1 MGDKCS
7 VVAKARASSVRS
19 PSKPRPASKAA
30 GGAPSRGDSTRA
42 RLFAAAVQLFAQHGY
57 ADTTVDRIVR
67 AAGVAKGTFFIH
79 FATKDAVVTEL
90 VRNQVR
96 FARRARD
103 RVLATGGSP
112 VDALRA
118 SILTLGQQAAA
129 NREIT
134 RVVISA
140 NILNPSLGGFAESV
154 FGGIIAEMMDDVRAA
169 QRASLLDAK
178 ASAENV
184 AGTLITSYFGAALYF
199 ATAPRTPP
207 LMRLLE
213 PVVEANLAGFG
224 VAPRAPAKRR
234 AAVRSRRAEA

>member
-1 MGDKCS
+1 MSSRPRSGS
-7 VVAKARASSVRS
+7 KA
-19 PSKPRPASKAA
+19 ASKAA
-30 GGAPSRGDSTRA
+30 RATPSRGDTTRA
-42 RLFAAAVQLFAQHGY
+42 RLFTAAVHLFAQHGY
-57 ADTTVDRIVR
+57 SDTTVDRIVR
-67 AAGVAKGTFFIH
+67 EAGVAKGTFFIH

-103 RVLATGGSP
+103 RVLSTGGSP

-118 SILTLGQQAAA
+118 SILTLGEQAAV

-178 ASAENV
+178 ADAETV
-184 AGTLITSYFGAALYF
+184 ASTLITSYFGAALYF

-224 VAPRAPAKRR
+224 VAPRPPSKRR
-234 AAVRSRRAEA
+234 GAARTRRTPG